1 MAEQDSAAEEEG
13 WSSCS
18 AEQRV
23 CAPVSPVQS
32 GTAVAAG
39 DAPGTSVRCQL
50 KEFCVKPPEQ
60 VWHLLLKSKAGE
72 GKEPAFP

>member
-50 KEFCVKPPEQ
+50 KELLCEASGAGLALVTQEQ
-60 VWHLLLKSKAGE
+60 SR
-72 GKEPAFP
+72 